1 MPPSRLPTEANSCTD
16 RKSSTHQQTCE
27 QCHWPQKFY
36 GAAERVMTH
45 EHHQQRPNTSPA
57 TNSIKVIPWVRVTD
71 ANGKITVYKSRE
83 NPLSANNLLP
93 HTRAS

>member
-1 MPPSRLPTEANSCTD
+1 
-16 RKSSTHQQTCE
+16 
-27 QCHWPQKFY
+27 
-36 GAAERVMTH
+36 VMTH

-83 NPLSANNLLP
+83 NPLKRQQVTAAHPRVIDSINCP
-93 HTRAS
+93 